1 MKLRSGRKSIVLLL
15 AALTTLAALACT
27 QEVVKEVPVT
37 EVVTQEVVREV
48 PVEKIVEVEKET
60 VKTIEVEKPVEVIKE
75 VVKEVRV
82 PGETVVVEKET
93 VKTVEVEKPVE
104 VIKEVVKEVQV
115 PGETVVETVVVEVE
129 KEVVK
134 EVVKEVPAMLPPSLA
149 AEQARYGGDLKIVS
163 SGGIATLDSDFS
175 GAYSSAAPGMHIH
188 ESLFKYDE
196 DFVSRPELT
205 KSWTISPDG
214 KTYTFEILQHDFHTT
229 STFEGRPLVA
239 NDLIESLHRWI
250 KKHGGGKSLKEFG
263 YGGEDAVINQL
274 NDYTIRLPLKNAYSP
289 FISHLGAIRGA
300 LQIWPQEIAALDPFQ
315 DVGVDNI
322 VGSGP
327 YKLASWEPGFR
338 VIVERHETYTPRNE
352 PHSNFAG
359 AQTPYMDRLIFL
371 EVPDAQTKIAG
382 LKTGEW
388 DIIDSGPPDA
398 IDDLIADP
406 NINLALNVPGSMSNI
421 AFNGASEV
429 LKDTKVRQAIQAAID
444 AEAMIQSLGPKNTWS
459 LCSAFFHCET
469 PLARTTGDEKYNVG
483 DIELAKQLLAESNYN
498 GEEIIMLSPTD
509 LAALT
514 PLGFVLKPLLEE
526 IGFNVKAPTID
537 WSTEVGIL
545 FGGEEKWDEWDIV
558 PMGFGFYGLHD
569 PITDGFAAGG
579 TFINYH
585 NDTLKELRQ
594 RWATTLDPEERD
606 QIVDEMQLEFYR
618 DPPFV
623 ILGMYHA
630 IHPYRTYVKGFTAT
644 RGMPKHTNVWI
655 EK

>member
-1 MKLRSGRKSIVLLL
+1 MKLRSGGRPLGLWVVSLF
-15 AALTTLAALACT
+15 AASTMLAALACT
-27 QEVVKEVPVT
+27 QEVVKEVPV
-37 EVVTQEVVREV
+37 EKIVTQEVVREV

-60 VKTIEVEKPVEVIKE
+60 VRTVEVEKPVEVIKE

-82 PGETVVVEKET
+82 PGETVVVEKEV

-104 VIKEVVKEVQV
+104 VIKEVVKEVRV
-115 PGETVVETVVVEVE
+115 PGETIVVE

-239 NDLIESLHRWI
+239 DDLVESLHRWA
-250 KKHGGGKSLKEFG
+250 KKHSGGKSLKEFG
-263 YGGEDAVINQL
+263 YGGEDVVINQL

-289 FISHLGAIRGA
+289 LISHLGAIRGA

-338 VIVERHETYTPRNE
+338 VILERHETYTPRNE

-398 IDDLIADP
+398 IDELIADP

-421 AFNGASEV
+421 AFNGASKV
-429 LKDTKVRQAIQAAID
+429 LKDTKVRQAIQAGID

-483 DIELAKQLLAESNYN
+483 DIELAKQLLAESSYN

-545 FGGEEKWDEWDIV
+545 FGGEEQWDEWDIV

-569 PITDGFAAGG
+569 PITDGFAAGS
-579 TFINYH
+579 TFINYQ

-606 QIVDEMQLEFYR
+606 EIVDQMQLEFYR

-655 EK
+655 ER

>member
-1 MKLRSGRKSIVLLL
+1 MKLRSGGRPLGLWVVSLF
-15 AALTTLAALACT
+15 AASTMLAALACT
-27 QEVVKEVPVT
+27 QEVVKEVPV
-37 EVVTQEVVREV
+37 EKIVTQEVVREV

-60 VKTIEVEKPVEVIKE
+60 VRTVEVEKPVEVIKE

-82 PGETVVVEKET
+82 PGETVVVEKEV

-104 VIKEVVKEVQV
+104 VI
-115 PGETVVETVVVEVE
+115 

-239 NDLIESLHRWI
+239 DDLVESLHRWA
-250 KKHGGGKSLKEFG
+250 KKHSGGKSLKEFG
-263 YGGEDAVINQL
+263 YGGEDVVINQL
-274 NDYTIRLPLKNAYSP
+274 NDYTIRLPLTNAYSP

-338 VIVERHETYTPRNE
+338 VILERHETYTPRNE

-398 IDDLIADP
+398 IDELIADP

-421 AFNGASEV
+421 AFNGASKV
-429 LKDTKVRQAIQAAID
+429 LKDTKVRQAIQAGID

-483 DIELAKQLLAESNYN
+483 DIELAKQLLAESSYN

-545 FGGEEKWDEWDIV
+545 FGGEEQWDEWDIV

-569 PITDGFAAGG
+569 PITDGFAAGS
-579 TFINYH
+579 TFINYQ

-606 QIVDEMQLEFYR
+606 EIVDQMQLEFYR

-655 EK
+655 ER

>member
-1 MKLRSGRKSIVLLL
+1 MREGLIVRVNSLLVVL
-15 AALTTLAALACT
+15 AAVLVVAAVACGGT
-27 QEVVKEVPVT
+27 ETVVETIEVERVVEKEVI
-37 EVVTQEVVREV
+37 REV
-48 PVEKIVEVEKET
+48 PVERVVEKE
-60 VKTIEVEKPVEVIKE
+60 VIKVVEVPVQKVVEKEVVVEVIKE
-75 VVKEVRV
+75 VE
-82 PGETVVVEKET
+82 
-93 VKTVEVEKPVE
+93 
-104 VIKEVVKEVQV
+104 
-115 PGETVVETVVVEVE
+115 
-129 KEVVK
+129 
-134 EVVKEVPAMLPPSLA
+134 AMLPPALA

-188 ESLFKYDE
+188 ESLFKYDA

-239 NDLIESLHRWI
+239 DDLVESLHRWA
-250 KKHGGGKSLKEFG
+250 KKHSGGKSLKEFG
-263 YGGEDAVINQL
+263 YGDKDADIVVEKL
-274 NDYTIRLPLKNAYSP
+274 NDYEIRLPLKNAYSP

-300 LQIWPQEIAALDPFQ
+300 LQIWPQEIAALDPNL
-315 DVGVDNI
+315 DVGADNI

-327 YKLASWEPGFR
+327 YKLALWEPGFR
-338 VIVERHETYTPRNE
+338 VTLERHETYAPRNE

-398 IDDLIADP
+398 IDELIADP

-421 AFNGASEV
+421 AFNGASKV
-429 LKDTKVRQAIQAAID
+429 LKETKVRQAIQAAID
-444 AEAMIQSLGPKNTWS
+444 AEGMIQSLGPKNTWS

-483 DIELAKQLLAESNYN
+483 DIELAKQLLAESSYN

-509 LAALT
+509 LASIT

-545 FGGEEKWDEWDIV
+545 FGGEEKWADWDIV

-569 PITDGFAAGG
+569 PITDGFAAGSS
-579 TFINYH
+579 FINYE

-594 RWATTLDPEERD
+594 KWATTLDPEERD
-606 QIVDEMQLEFYR
+606 EIVDQMQLEFYR

-644 RGMPKHTNVWI
+644 RGMPSHTNVWI
-655 EK
+655 ER

>member
-1 MKLRSGRKSIVLLL
+1 MKLRSFGKSPALWVAPLL
-15 AALTTLAALACT
+15 AALAMLAALACT
-27 QEVVKEVPVT
+27 QEVVKEVPVK
-37 EVVTQEVVREV
+37 EIVTQEVIKEV
-48 PVEKIVEVEKET
+48 PVEKIVEVEKE
-60 VKTIEVEKPVEVIKE
+60 V
-75 VVKEVRV
+75 
-82 PGETVVVEKET
+82 

-104 VIKEVVKEVQV
+104 VVKEVVKEVEV
-115 PGETVVETVVVEVE
+115 PGETVVVEVE

-134 EVVKEVPAMLPPSLA
+134 EVEVEKVVVQEREAMLSPSLA
-149 AEQARYGGDLKIVS
+149 AEQARYGGDLRIVS

-205 KSWTISPDG
+205 ASWTVTSDG
-214 KTYTFEILQHDFHTT
+214 RTYTFELLEHDFHTT

-239 NDLIESLHRWI
+239 DDVIESLHRWI
-250 KKHGGGKSLKEFG
+250 KKHGGGHSLKEFG
-263 YGGEDAVINQL
+263 FGGGDAVIDKVH
-274 NDYTIRLPLKNAYSP
+274 DYAIALPLNNAYSP
-289 FISHLGAIRGA
+289 LISHLGAIRGA
-300 LQIWPQEIAALDPFQ
+300 LQIWPQEIAALDPNQ

-327 YKLASWEPGFR
+327 YKLNLWEPGFR
-338 VIVERHETYTPRNE
+338 VTLERHESYVPRNE

-359 AQTPYMDRLIFL
+359 AQVPYMDRLIFL

-382 LKTGEW
+382 LKTAEW

-398 IDDLIADP
+398 IDEFIADP

-421 AFNGASEV
+421 AFNGASKV
-429 LKDTKVRQAIQAAID
+429 FKDTKIRQAVQAAIN
-444 AEAMIQSLGPKNTWS
+444 AEEMISTLGPKNTWS
-459 LCSAFFHCET
+459 LCSAYFHCET
-469 PLARTTGDEKYNVG
+469 PLARTTGDDKYNVG
-483 DIELAKQLLAESNYN
+483 NVELAKQILAESSYN

-526 IGFNVKAPTID
+526 VGFNVKAPTID

-569 PITDGFAAGG
+569 PITDGFARGG

-585 NDTLKELRQ
+585 NETLKELRQ
-594 RWATTLDPEERD
+594 SWATTLDPEERD
-606 QIVDEMQLEFYR
+606 EIVDQMQLEFYR
-618 DPPFV
+618 DPPFI

-630 IHPYRTYVKGFTAT
+630 IHPYRTYVKGFTSI
-644 RGMPKHTNVWI
+644 RGMPKHSSVWI